1 MKIFKGC
8 AKFKDLPAASCIKK
22 IWLKNEDTPMQKKE
36 NDRLYSKMRELRNA
50 EDPDNP
56 VNTYKIKSGKLLK
69 NDEVIDNFNLENQI
83 FA

>member
-1 MKIFKGC
+1 MKR
-8 AKFKDLPAASCIKK
+8 

-36 NDRLYSKMRELRNA
+36 NDRLYNKMRELRNA

-56 VNTYKIKSGKLLK
+56 VNMYKIKSGKLFK